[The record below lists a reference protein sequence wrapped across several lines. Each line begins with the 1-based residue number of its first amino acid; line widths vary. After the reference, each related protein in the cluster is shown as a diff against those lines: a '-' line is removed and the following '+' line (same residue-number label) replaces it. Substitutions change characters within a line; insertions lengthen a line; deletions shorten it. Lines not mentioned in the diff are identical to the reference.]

1 MKVFVSVFLSMLFSL
16 AAAQQQIDGIAGVV
30 GGNIV
35 LESDIY
41 IQMEQM
47 KLQGYPID
55 ENSRCVLFEN
65 FMFQK
70 LLLQQAELD
79 SIEVSDKEVEDE
91 INRRLQYHLSRLGG
105 DEAEFE
111 KNYGSIVEFK
121 QQEAPIIKEELLVR
135 EMRQQIVSDIKI
147 TPAEV
152 RQYFAKMPEDSLPV
166 VPAHYQMAQ
175 ITIKP
180 QMNQFER
187 ERVLKDM
194 QRIRT
199 DIVEGGRD
207 FGTMAYLF
215 SEDGSK
221 VQNGDLGYI
230 SRDQV
235 VGEFAA
241 VAFRMKLMEVSEVFE
256 TEFGFHILQV
266 LEKKGQLLR
275 VRHILKKPKIY
286 NFDLELAKKRAD
298 SIYQVIVSGKATF
311 GEMAAQFSADQAT
324 KGNGGMISN
333 PQTGDTKF
341 TAEDLEPEMAAKVNT
356 MKQGA
361 ISTPQLEM
369 DYGGSS
375 SYHILMLVEYKEA
388 HQANLNDD
396 FEQIKN
402 AALQEKQQETMLK
415 WVKSRIEATYSKVS
429 AGYQSCD
436 QAKRWLTKK

>member
-1 MKVFVSVFLSMLFSL
+1 MKLIGSLFFSMLFSVSF
-16 AAAQQQIDGIAGVV
+16 AQQQIDGIVGVV

-41 IQMEQM
+41 IQLEQM

-55 ENSRCVLFEN
+55 NDSRCVLFEN
-65 FMFQK
+65 FMMQK

-91 INRRLQYHLSRLGG
+91 INRRMAYHLSRLGG

-135 EMRQQIVSDIKI
+135 EMRQQIVSEIKI
-147 TPAEV
+147 TPTEV
-152 RQYFAKMPEDSLPV
+152 RQFFAKMPEDSLPV
-166 VPAHYQMAQ
+166 VPAHYQLAQ

-180 QMNQFER
+180 QMNQYER
-187 ERVLKDM
+187 ERVMKDM
-194 QRIRT
+194 QRIRA

-215 SEDGSK
+215 SDDGSK

-241 VAFRMKLMEVSEVFE
+241 VAFRMKIMEVSEVFE

-266 LEKKGQLLR
+266 LEKKGQLLK

-286 NFDLELAKKRAD
+286 NFDLEIARKRAD
-298 SIYQVIVSGKATF
+298 SICAVVKAGKATF
-311 GEMAAQFSADQAT
+311 GEMASQFSSDQAT
-324 KGNGGMISN
+324 KGNSGIMTN
-333 PQTGDTKF
+333 PQSGDSKF
-341 TAEDLEPEMAAKVNT
+341 TADDLDPEIAAKLNM
-356 MKQGA
+356 MKEGD
-361 ISTPQLEM
+361 ISAPEIKM
-369 DYGGSS
+369 DYGGSA
-375 SYHILMLVEYKEA
+375 SYRILYLVEYKEA

-402 AALQEKQQETMLK
+402 AALQQKQQDTMLS
-415 WVKSRIEATYSKVS
+415 WVKSKIETTYSKVS
-429 AGYQSCD
+429 APYQSCE
-436 QAKRWLTKK
+436 QAKAWLTKK